1 MSICIRSG
9 RTNASRKALKMELAE
24 PYFGQRHWIT
34 VESHFYTVMILIEI
48 YVYSCE
54 VLRCFCVKTKHR
66 ISELYDM
73 ITNHGGKKTI
83 PVSDGHFFVSYTRA
97 KCSKSE
103 TKHPL
108 ITKPD
113 HLKITRG
120 QK

>member
-73 ITNHGGKKTI
+73 ITNHGGKKRFPFRMDISLSVT
-83 PVSDGHFFVSYTRA
+83 PVQSVPRVRQNILS
-97 KCSKSE
+97 S
-103 TKHPL
+103 PNQ
-108 ITKPD
+108 I
-113 HLKITRG
+113 I
-120 QK
+120 